1 MTFRC
6 STASLEDDEPMVGT
20 APAEPA
26 WLLVE
31 YAGPWGREA
40 RAESRLPEEVRELDT
55 RGVRVELIRRHHGRG
70 HTGTTVFA
78 AWLGAGGAWVER
90 TVLADPREVVDLD
103 LGALA
108 DGRSPGLPAYDDQ
121 LWLVCTNGRRD
132 RCCAELGRP
141 IATVLSER
149 WPEQTWEAT
158 HLGGHRFAGT
168 MIGLPSGWTLG
179 RLDPDAAIEACEQ
192 MARGA
197 RPDVDHLRGRAGRD
211 GVDQVRELAGPG
223 ASVTRR
229 PGPPRRQ
236 SCADDKLKGTWLY
249 DVTYS

>member
-1 MTFRC
+1 M
-6 STASLEDDEPMVGT
+6 LGT
-20 APAEPA
+20 APTERS
-26 WLLVE
+26 WLLLE

-40 RAESRLPEEVRELDT
+40 QRESRLPEEVRDLSVPGL
-55 RGVRVELIRRHHGRG
+55 RIELIRRHHGRG
-70 HTGTTVFA
+70 HIGTRVFAVRLGGGAARIETTV
-78 AWLGAGGAWVER
+78 LD
-90 TVLADPREVVDLD
+90 DPREVLDLD
-103 LGALA
+103 LAGLA
-108 DGRSPGLPAYDDQ
+108 EGRSPGLVPYDDQ

-141 IATVLSER
+141 IATALSER

-179 RLDPDAAIEACEQ
+179 RLDAESAVAACER
-192 MARGA
+192 MVRGE
-197 RPDVDHLRGRAGRD
+197 RPDEAHLRGRAGRD
-211 GVDQVRELAGPG
+211 GVEQVRELAGPG
-223 ASVTRR
+223 AEVTRR

-236 SCADDKLKGTWLY
+236 SCGDDKLKGTWLY